1 MEGRMS
7 IGSIWLGGCS
17 GCHMSFLDLDE
28 RLFQLLE
35 RADIVFSPLS
45 DRRELPDALDVLL
58 VEGAVALSGQA
69 ELLRDFRSRTR
80 TVVAFGDCAVVGN
93 VTAMRN
99 HLDLTSMLRHTYGAE
114 GARMGHDPAHHLPAM
129 LDEVLPLH
137 RVIDIDIFLPG
148 CPPPADLI
156 WYTVHELLEGRHPV
170 IDEKRL
176 RYG

>member
-35 RADIVFSPLS
+35 HADIVFSPLT
-45 DRRELPDALDVLL
+45 DRRALPDALDILL
-58 VEGAVALSGQA
+58 VEGAVALTGD
-69 ELLRDFRSRTR
+69 RDMLQSLRSRTS
-80 TVVAFGDCAVVGN
+80 TVIAFGDCAVIGN

-99 HLDLTSMLRHTYGAE
+99 SIGRDAMLRHTYGND
-114 GARMGHDPAHHLPAM
+114 GPSMGRDPAHHLPAL

-137 RVIDIDIFLPG
+137 RVIDIDVFLPG

-156 WYTVHELLEGRHPV
+156 WYALHELLEGRQPV
-170 IDEKRL
+170 IDNTRL

>member
-28 RLFQLLE
+28 RLFELLN
-35 RADIVFSPLS
+35 RASILFSPFS
-45 DRRELPDALDVLL
+45 DIRALPEELDILL
-58 VEGAVALSGQA
+58 VEGAVAQNQDWP
-69 ELLRDFRSRTR
+69 LLKRLRSHAR
-80 TVVAFGDCAVVGN
+80 TVVAFGDCAVIGN

-99 HLDLTSMLRHTYGAE
+99 NLDRNHMLRQTYGAE
-114 GARMGHDPAHHLPAM
+114 GPAMGRDPAFHLPVL
-129 LDEVLPLH
+129 LDTVLPLH

-156 WYTVHELLEGRHPV
+156 WYTLHELLEGRRPV
-170 IDEKRL
+170 IDDTRL

>member
-28 RLFQLLE
+28 RLFELLD
-35 RADIVFSPLS
+35 RADIVFSPFC
-45 DRRELPDALDVLL
+45 DRRTLPDALDILL
-58 VEGAVALSGQA
+58 VEGAVAQHGDRQ
-69 ELLRDFRSRTR
+69 LLKRLRQRAR
-80 TVVAFGDCAVVGN
+80 TVVAFGDCAVIGN

-99 HLDLTSMLRHTYGAE
+99 NLELDHILRQTYGLDGPA
-114 GARMGHDPAHHLPAM
+114 MGRDPTFHLPLL
-129 LDEVLPLH
+129 LDDVVPLH

-156 WYTVHELLEGRHPV
+156 WYTLHELLEGRHPV
-170 IDEKRL
+170 IDDTRL